1 MACLVPY
8 LDDFMIKTI
17 LWDFDGV
24 ILNSMKI
31 KGDGFKELFKD
42 YDIKKIKLIEEYH
55 YENGGVSRFEKIKYF
70 YTEIIKKNI
79 NEDKVLKLAGRFANI
94 IEKKIY
100 DKNNLIEETVF
111 FIKENYKNY
120 SFHIVSGAE
129 HGELNSICDS
139 FKLTKYFKTI
149 NGSPRKKDVLVENV
163 INTYNYKKEEVILIG
178 DAMTDYNA
186 SIINN
191 IEFYGCNNIDLKVY
205 KNYIEDFKVFKP

>member
-1 MACLVPY
+1 MLILLHRHY
-8 LDDFMIKTI
+8 L
-17 LWDFDGV
+17 
-24 ILNSMKI
+24 
-31 KGDGFKELFKD
+31 
-42 YDIKKIKLIEEYH
+42 
-55 YENGGVSRFEKIKYF
+55 
-70 YTEIIKKNI
+70 
-79 NEDKVLKLAGRFANI
+79 
-94 IEKKIY
+94 
-100 DKNNLIEETVF
+100 
-111 FIKENYKNY
+111 YKNY

-149 NGSPRKKDVLVENV
+149 NGSPIKKDVLVENV

-191 IEFYGCNNIDLKVY
+191 IEFYGYNNIDLKVY

>member
-42 YDIKKIKLIEEYH
+42 YDIKKIKLIEKYH

-94 IEKKIY
+94 IENKT
-100 DKNNLIEETVF
+100 NNVVAQF
-111 FIKENYKNY
+111 
-120 SFHIVSGAE
+120 
-129 HGELNSICDS
+129 
-139 FKLTKYFKTI
+139 
-149 NGSPRKKDVLVENV
+149 
-163 INTYNYKKEEVILIG
+163 
-178 DAMTDYNA
+178 
-186 SIINN
+186 
-191 IEFYGCNNIDLKVY
+191 
-205 KNYIEDFKVFKP
+205 